1 MTEPK
6 PARERLEEVFLI
18 EGMHCASCV
27 ARIEKG
33 LARLPGVAGASVN
46 LATREARVTF
56 DPSMV
61 SPQAIRARVV
71 QLGYAALDLPAPAVA
86 NTAPS
91 NAPQT
96 RRLAVAALLT
106 APVFVISMF
115 HLRFPGNELLML
127 ALTTPVVFWAGAEFF
142 AGAWRGLKR
151 GSADMNTLIAIG
163 TGTAYGTSA
172 AATLAP
178 QVFSGAGTAHP
189 HVYYE
194 AAAMITTLI
203 LLGRH
208 LEDRAR
214 ARTTAAIT
222 SLLEREP
229 PTALVERD
237 GTECEVPVDRIAS
250 GDIVVIRPG
259 ARVPVDGQIID
270 GTSELDESLV
280 TGEPLPVARGPGDP
294 VMAGTVNTTGAF
306 RFRATR
312 VGHQTTLRQI
322 VRLVQE
328 AQASKAPVARLAD
341 AVSGWFVG
349 AVLVVAMLTLAGW
362 LAAGAPLA
370 LALVF
375 FTSVLIISCPC
386 ALGLATPTAVM
397 AATGRAAAHGI
408 LIRGGAAIE
417 LAGRVDTIIL
427 DKTGTVTLG
436 RPAVRDIAT
445 APGWTAEAV
454 LALAGA
460 VERQSEHPVGRA
472 IAAAASDA
480 THMPPPAKVSDF
492 EAIKGFGAFA
502 KVEGRSVLV
511 GSRRLLEERGITTA
525 PDLIP
530 PADATATVVH
540 VAVDGAHVAMLM
552 LTDPPK
558 PSSPEAVRDLR
569 ALGLRVLLVTG
580 DAEPA
585 ARAVA
590 AQVGIDE
597 VHASALPAD
606 KVALVAGLQRDG
618 RRVAMVGD
626 GINDAPALA
635 RADVGIAIG
644 AGADVAIE
652 AADITLVGGDLRAV
666 VAAIRLSRRAMRV
679 IRQNLFWA
687 FFYNAACIPLAAG
700 ALYPLSGFVL
710 NPMIAGGAMAFSS
723 VSVMLNSL
731 RLARNSSCDSG

>member
-1 MTEPK
+1 
-6 PARERLEEVFLI
+6 
-18 EGMHCASCV
+18 V
-27 ARIEKG
+27 A
-33 LARLPGVAGASVN
+33 
-46 LATREARVTF
+46 
-56 DPSMV
+56 
-61 SPQAIRARVV
+61 
-71 QLGYAALDLPAPAVA
+71 QLGYAALDRPAAEA
-86 NTAPS
+86 
-91 NAPQT
+91 APQAAAHEAAADTPHT
-96 RRLAVAALLT
+96 RRLAVAAALT

-115 HLRFPGNELLML
+115 HLRFPGSEMVML

-142 AGAWRGLKR
+142 AGAWRGLRR
-151 GSADMNTLIAIG
+151 GGADMNTLIAMG
-163 TGTAYGTSA
+163 TGTAYATSA

-178 QVFSGAGTAHP
+178 QLFSGTDGAHP

-194 AAAMITTLI
+194 AAAMSTTLI

-214 ARTTAAIT
+214 VRTTAAIT
-222 SLLEREP
+222 RLLEREP
-229 PTALVERD
+229 PSAVVERD
-237 GTECEVPVDRIAS
+237 GVEIEVPVDQVAA
-250 GDIVVIRPG
+250 GDMVVIRPG
-259 ARVPVDGQIID
+259 ARVPVDGEIVD
-270 GTSELDESLV
+270 GASELDESLV
-280 TGEPLPVARGPGDP
+280 TGEPLPVARGPGDA
-294 VMAGTVNTTGAF
+294 VMAGSVNTTGAF

-312 VGHQTTLRQI
+312 VGRDTTLRQI

-341 AVSGWFVG
+341 AVSGWFV
-349 AVLVVAMLTLAGW
+349 AVVLVVAGLTLAGW

-375 FTSVLIISCPC
+375 LTSVLIISCPC

-436 RPAVRDIAT
+436 RPEVRDVAT
-445 APGWTAEAV
+445 APGWTRDAV

-460 VERQSEHPVGRA
+460 VEHQSEHPIGRA
-472 IAAAASDA
+472 ITAAAGGAADKA
-480 THMPPPAKVSDF
+480 RVSGF
-492 EAIKGFGAFA
+492 QAIKGFGACA
-502 KVEGRSVLV
+502 VVDGRVVVV
-511 GSRRLLEERGITTA
+511 GSLRLLGERGIGLA
-525 PDLIP
+525 PDCD
-530 PADATATVVH
+530 PAVVAPASLVY
-540 VAVDGAHVAMLM
+540 VAVDGAHVATLA

-558 PSSPEAVRDLR
+558 PSSADAVRDLR

-580 DAEPA
+580 DSEPA

-590 AQVGIDE
+590 AQVGLDE
-597 VHASALPAD
+597 VHAGVLPD
-606 KVALVAGLQRDG
+606 GKVEIVARLQREG

-644 AGADVAIE
+644 AGADVAVE

-666 VAAIRLSRRAMRV
+666 AAAIRLSRRALRV

-700 ALYPLSGFVL
+700 ALYPSLGFVL

-731 RLARNSSCDSG
+731 RLARGRSSNWG